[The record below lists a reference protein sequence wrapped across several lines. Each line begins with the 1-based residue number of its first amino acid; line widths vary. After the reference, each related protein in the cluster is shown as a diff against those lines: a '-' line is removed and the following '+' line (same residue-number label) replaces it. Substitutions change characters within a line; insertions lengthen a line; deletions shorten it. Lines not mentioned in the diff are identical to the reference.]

1 MAIVPNGDIKPAIP
15 ITLHTLNGAGSFPL
29 HAIPDSGA
37 DTSCFPEEW
46 AAPLGFDLSTCKVRP
61 VETGAGKGRH
71 YESDEPL
78 GATVAGRRV
87 DLCACFG
94 PVLVGLLGRD
104 DFFHHFKVEFD
115 QRSRVSILRPYPR
128 TPRRSN

>member
-1 MAIVPNGDIKPAIP
+1 MPGGAIKPSVP
-15 ITLHTLNGAGSFPL
+15 IALHSLSGDASYPL
-29 HAIPDSGA
+29 YAIPDSGA

-46 AAPLGFDLSTCKVRP
+46 AEPLGFDLSACKVRQ
-61 VETGAGKGRH
+61 VATGAGMGCH

-78 GATVAGRRV
+78 RATVAGRRV

-104 DFFHHFKVEFD
+104 DFFQHFKVEFD
-115 QRSRVSILRPYPR
+115 QRRRISILRPYPNR
-128 TPRRSN
+128 QRSN